1 MSDTEFVQ
9 QCADRLSVGFA
20 TRGMPLASLA
30 DLLFSLLKTRDVK
43 NPEHMKILLAGSYAA
58 LVCDVQQ
65 ALRPQDE
72 QRLYSILMK
81 YK

>member
-20 TRGMPLASLA
+20 TRGMPLSSLA
-30 DLLFSLLKTRDVK
+30 SLLFSLLKTK
-43 NPEHMKILLAGSYAA
+43 NVESPEHMKTLLAGSYAA

>member
-9 QCADRLSVGFA
+9 KCADRLSVGFA

-81 YK
+81 YR